1 MYALFFGGKA
11 NVYAPTLFQFF
22 GTQRIIAGSRLS
34 TRLQVHN
41 HLIKQHY
48 LPKDTYTPEHR
59 DAVLDSILD
68 PAEFSEP
75 LQLTSTHTDAPT
87 AEATALVQAPTA
99 GAAWDTE
106 MLIDTVRETLS
117 LAKIRAIDGALL
129 TGLRPFLPAICLT
142 GNTANETVS
151 TNFLT
156 SIIAEPTLVKA

>member
-1 MYALFFGGKA
+1 MHK
-11 NVYAPTLFQFF
+11 
-22 GTQRIIAGSRLS
+22 
-34 TRLQVHN
+34 

-48 LPKDTYTPEHR
+48 LPKDTYAPERR
-59 DAVLDSILD
+59 DAFLDSILD
-68 PAEFSEP
+68 RAEFSEP
-75 LQLTSTHTDAPT
+75 LQLTSMHTDAPT

-117 LAKIRAIDGALL
+117 LAKIRAVDGALL

-151 TNFLT
+151 MNFLT
-156 SIIAEPTLVKA
+156 SIIAEPTHDAACFGATRHGQHVACHRAAA